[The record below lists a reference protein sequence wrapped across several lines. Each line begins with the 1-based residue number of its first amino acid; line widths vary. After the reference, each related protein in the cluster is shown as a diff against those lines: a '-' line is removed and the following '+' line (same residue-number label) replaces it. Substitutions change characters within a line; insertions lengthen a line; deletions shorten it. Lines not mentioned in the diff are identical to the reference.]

1 MESVKI
7 SYQLVRLDPRYNLV
21 KLHLE
26 IFFGTI
32 VTLKT
37 VYLEFTKRVLV
48 AVHSDSFR
56 AHHWS
61 SGCCAIRLGPVIC
74 SFWLSGMMGVNTVN
88 CCEHLLAGNSC
99 QRCRFA
105 WGPSGGALVSSGEA
119 LYPNLQKCQKYPI
132 FRFC

>member
-7 SYQLVRLDPRYNLV
+7 SYQSVRLDPRNDLV
-21 KLHLE
+21 KLHLK

-56 AHHWS
+56 ALYWS
-61 SGCCAIRLGPVIC
+61 SGYCVI
-74 SFWLSGMMGVNTVN
+74 
-88 CCEHLLAGNSC
+88 
-99 QRCRFA
+99 
-105 WGPSGGALVSSGEA
+105 
-119 LYPNLQKCQKYPI
+119 I
-132 FRFC
+132 

>member
-7 SYQLVRLDPRYNLV
+7 GYQSVRLDPRYELV

-48 AVHSDSFR
+48 AVRSDSFR
-56 AHHWS
+56 ALYWS
-61 SGCCAIRLGPVIC
+61 SGSWIIN
-74 SFWLSGMMGVNTVN
+74 WD
-88 CCEHLLAGNSC
+88 
-99 QRCRFA
+99 
-105 WGPSGGALVSSGEA
+105 W
-119 LYPNLQKCQKYPI
+119 
-132 FRFC
+132 